1 MAGRAERIGVVAGAL
16 LLALPVPAWA
26 GSSQAA
32 LAVGVV
38 VPARCAVSVPGT
50 MGSVDLSAAGAAE
63 TVAMRCTKGT
73 LPTGAGSA
81 AAPGAVGPRVTRTVV
96 LTTSDAA
103 PAAPRPLTETTP
115 LTAAETSSPSMVIT
129 VNF

>member
-1 MAGRAERIGVVAGAL
+1 MAGRAERIGLVVGAL

-26 GSSQAA
+26 GSAQAA

-38 VPARCAVSVPGT
+38 VQARCAVRVPAT
-50 MGSVDLSAAGAAE
+50 MGSGDLPATGAAE

-73 LPTGAGSA
+73 LPTTGAGSA
-81 AAPGAVGPRVTRTVV
+81 AAPGAVGPRVTSTVV
-96 LTTSDAA
+96 LSTSDT
-103 PAAPRPLTETTP
+103 APRPLT
-115 LTAAETSSPSMVIT
+115 ETSSPSMVIT